1 MCARALSACS
11 LSRSLL
17 RWPAASCCSFLFRIR
32 KIITKLIINCR
43 AMQFERIMLHSL
55 QYSRSLLPFSLSLD
69 HALSLCH
76 FGDCDVG
83 YLLII
88 ALRLWPPLSAA
99 FDLLNRKPKWL
110 LVFVSVRFV
119 FFPPLFRFDFSYFAF
134 GCFCFCG
141 HLEQRQC
148 AGVRAFVA

>member
-1 MCARALSACS
+1 
-11 LSRSLL
+11 
-17 RWPAASCCSFLFRIR
+17 
-32 KIITKLIINCR
+32 
-43 AMQFERIMLHSL
+43 MQFERIMLHSL
-55 QYSRSLLPFSLSLD
+55 QYSRSLLPLSLFIT
-69 HALSLCH
+69 LSLCH

-119 FFPPLFRFDFSYFAF
+119 FFPFSYFAF
-134 GCFCFCG
+134 ACFFVFAAILSSG
-141 HLEQRQC
+141 IARAC
-148 AGVRAFVA
+148 ARSLPKSFVLSAAFDANFAAIALYSLF

>member
-1 MCARALSACS
+1 
-11 LSRSLL
+11 
-17 RWPAASCCSFLFRIR
+17 
-32 KIITKLIINCR
+32 
-43 AMQFERIMLHSL
+43 MQFERIMLHSL
-55 QYSRSLLPFSLSLD
+55 QYSRSLLPLSLSVSRSR
-69 HALSLCH
+69 SLCH

-119 FFPPLFRFDFSYFAF
+119 FFPSFSF
-134 GCFCFCG
+134 
-141 HLEQRQC
+141 
-148 AGVRAFVA
+148 